1 MPSRWA
7 VLAWINFALA
17 VAAVLKF
24 FPLLVSLTQ
33 GLVLTAEQRAA
44 GLAEDRAWAL
54 DLISDTPYLLMV
66 WGATAA
72 WLQYRTG
79 HRWLLPWRMP
89 RGDIARQPHPSGP
102 G

>member
-7 VLAWINFALA
+7 VLAWVNCALA

-24 FPLLVSLTQ
+24 FPILVSMTHGLALTP
-33 GLVLTAEQRAA
+33 EQHAA

-66 WGATAA
+66 WALIAL
-72 WLQYRTG
+72 WLRRQTG
-79 HRWLLPWRMP
+79 RAWLLPWRKSQ
-89 RGDIARQPHPSGP
+89 QPEIE
-102 G
+102 

>member
-7 VLAWINFALA
+7 VLAWINFTLA

-24 FPLLVSLTQ
+24 FPLLVSLTH
-33 GLVLTAEQRAA
+33 GLTLTTGQRAA

-66 WGATAA
+66 WALVGF
-72 WLQYRTG
+72 WLRRQTG
-79 HRWLLPWRMP
+79 SARLLPWRKSQRP
-89 RGDIARQPHPSGP
+89 GNEQP
-102 G
+102 

>member
-7 VLAWINFALA
+7 VLAWVNCALA

-24 FPLLVSLTQ
+24 FPILVSMTHGLALTP
-33 GLVLTAEQRAA
+33 EQHAA

-66 WGATAA
+66 WALIAL
-72 WLQYRTG
+72 WLRRQTG
-79 HRWLLPWRMP
+79 KAWLLPWRQSQRP
-89 RGDIARQPHPSGP
+89 EIE
-102 G
+102 

>member
-7 VLAWINFALA
+7 VLAWVNCALA

-24 FPLLVSLTQ
+24 FPILVSLTH
-33 GLVLTAEQRAA
+33 GLALTPEQRAA

-66 WGATAA
+66 WAFIAL
-72 WLQYRTG
+72 WLRRQTG
-79 HRWLLPWRMP
+79 SAWLLPWRQSQ
-89 RGDIARQPHPSGP
+89 RLEIE
-102 G
+102 

>member
-24 FPLLVSLTQ
+24 FPLLLSLTQ

-44 GLAEDRAWAL
+44 ELAEDRAWAL

-66 WGATAA
+66 WALVAF
-72 WLQYRTG
+72 WLRRQTG
-79 HRWLLPWRMP
+79 SAWLLPWQKSQRSEIERP
-89 RGDIARQPHPSGP
+89 
-102 G
+102 

>member
-24 FPLLVSLTQ
+24 FPILVSLAH
-33 GLVLTAEQRAA
+33 GLTLTPEQRAA
-44 GLAEDRAWAL
+44 GLAEDRVWAL

-66 WGATAA
+66 WALAA
-72 WLQYRTG
+72 LWLRRQTG
-79 HRWLLPWRMP
+79 SACLLPWRKSQ
-89 RGDIARQPHPSGP
+89 GSATEQP
-102 G
+102 